1 MLEDLDYVNSSEGV
15 TFMDINKVKS
25 NINLIQHKLE
35 TCDASEP
42 IPCNPYSLASIIQYI
57 KYLEN
62 QVDLNK
68 FTPDEEDRMNILFI
82 KGRFGDIAKTVYKSD
97 GYDFGDRKWVC
108 ELMKPIKK
116 VDKVEGTLY
125 EIISA
130 LQILKDLKGDKK

>member
-1 MLEDLDYVNSSEGV
+1 MIDTDKIKSS
-15 TFMDINKVKS
+15 
-25 NINLIQHKLE
+25 INLIQHKIE
-35 TCDASEP
+35 ISNGSEP
-42 IPCNPYSLASIIQYI
+42 IMCNPYVLSNIIQYI

-68 FTPDEEDRMNILFI
+68 FTPEEEDRMNILFI

-97 GYDFGDRKWVC
+97 GYDFGNKKWTC
-108 ELMKPIKK
+108 ELIKPIKK